1 MKAVVRGLLTVLAVV
16 VSLGLTGVTPAVAQE
31 DIVACVTTVWQLTA
45 GQTIPV
51 GAVSVRNDR
60 ENIYVR
66 YKLADDKAPNACF
79 GTLHLWGGTDL
90 ADVPTSGGGNP
101 IPGQFPYSFDA
112 SGSRDYTF
120 TIPIADRLEPACNA
134 ALSLYIVSHA
144 EVDLDCN
151 PATTDN
157 QETAFGG
164 DLAGGSGNRWWFYG
178 NYTLCCPPPPVTEP
192 PVATCTEETAW
203 GGTTPGTGPAWWY
216 YYDNNLM
223 DENGLVRTQPIYAG
237 QNLTDGTV
245 TCNNAG
251 QLSIEL
257 GSWSQQDR
265 AETVKVQC
273 YHAGELPSTR
283 PPAGQF
289 TTYKGTELT
298 VPDFNCNLCRHIAI
312 HLDVEQC
319 VTP

>member
-1 MKAVVRGLLTVLAVV
+1 M
-16 VSLGLTGVTPAVAQE
+16 
-31 DIVACVTTVWQLTA
+31 
-45 GQTIPV
+45 
-51 GAVSVRNDR
+51 RNDS

-79 GTLHLWGGTDL
+79 GTLHLWGGTNLD
-90 ADVPTSGGGNP
+90 DVPKNNAGNP
-101 IPGQFPYSFDA
+101 VPGQFPYSFDA
-112 SGSRDYTF
+112 SGSRDHTF

-144 EVDLDCN
+144 EVDLDCM
-151 PATTDN
+151 PGTEEDN
-157 QETAFGG
+157 ETAFGG
-164 DLAGGSGNRWWFYG
+164 SLPGGCGNRWWFYG
-178 NYTLCCPPPPVTEP
+178 NYTLCCPRPVDPPLAE
-192 PVATCTEETAW
+192 CTEETAW

-223 DENGLVRTQPIYAG
+223 DDSGLVRTQPIYAG

-245 TCNNAG
+245 TCSAAG
-251 QLSIEL
+251 QLSINL

-265 AETVKVQC
+265 AESVKVQC

-289 TTYKGTELT
+289 TTFKGTALT
-298 VPDFNCNLCRHIAI
+298 VPGLDCNSCAHIAI

-319 VTP
+319 PAPTVQ